1 MKSYL
6 KYPLLLA
13 LTAGTLS
20 CMKQP
25 DLAENDTPA
34 TLEAVQNSLVDAW
47 GTVSPLTMLKG
58 DFVYQET
65 EQTIDTLDPKL
76 VLQEGITVS
85 NITETSTEYDYT
97 FLYQAAV
104 IKGDNASQSTRE
116 DHRSVVKNT
125 TASDPTSALTP
136 NNLSEAALKV
146 AQLNLHK
153 LSSIKTMADDLQ
165 MTLGFERLIMLAQS
179 CKMTDQLQKYCQE
192 NLKVDSCEIKCSNLN
207 ATSETRPAPD
217 LMKAQPNCGG
227 LPNCQ
232 MNVKNVSFDWSIL
245 LKTGNVTEKQKV
257 TYTLSMTQDLPFL
270 SRVLDYCSRGLVQI
284 PNSSTKVLVTVCNKL
299 KNFKRTAN

>member
-1 MKSYL
+1 MRSYL
-6 KYPLLLA
+6 KYLLILA
-13 LTAGTLS
+13 LTAGSLS

-25 DLAENDTPA
+25 ELEENDTPA

-47 GTVSPLTMLKG
+47 GAVSPLTMLKG
-58 DFVYQET
+58 DFLYQET
-65 EQTIDTLDPKL
+65 EQKIDTMDPKM

-97 FLYQAAV
+97 FLYQSAV
-104 IKGDNASQSTRE
+104 ISGDNASQSTRE
-116 DHRSVVKNT
+116 DHRSVMKNT
-125 TASDPTSALTP
+125 ATSDTGSTLAQ
-136 NNLSEAALKV
+136 NDISQAALKV
-146 AQLNLHK
+146 AQLNMRK
-153 LSSIKTMADDLQ
+153 LSSVKTMADDLQ
-165 MTLGFERLIMLAQS
+165 MTLGFERLIMLAHS
-179 CKMTDQLQKYCQE
+179 CKMTDELQKYCKE
-192 NLKVDSCEIKCSNLN
+192 SLKVDSCEIKCSNLS
-207 ATSETRPAPD
+207 ATSEVRPAPD

-232 MNVKNVSFDWSIL
+232 MNVKNVSFDWAIL
-245 LKTGNVTEKQKV
+245 LNTGNVTEKQKV

-299 KNFKRTAN
+299 KNFKRTSN

>member
-1 MKSYL
+1 MRSYL

-25 DLAENDTPA
+25 ELEESDTPA
-34 TLEAVQNSLVDAW
+34 TLESVQSSLVDAW

-58 DFVYQET
+58 DFLYQET
-65 EQTIDTLDPKL
+65 EQKIDTMDAKL
-76 VLQEGITVS
+76 ALQEGITVS
-85 NITETSTEYDYT
+85 NITETSKEYDYT
-97 FLYQAAV
+97 FLYQSAV
-104 IKGDNASQSTRE
+104 ISGDNASQSTRE
-116 DHRSVVKNT
+116 DHRSVVKDTNGNT
-125 TASDPTSALTP
+125 NSTLAQDNVSQ
-136 NNLSEAALKV
+136 AALKV

-153 LSSIKTMADDLQ
+153 LSSVKTMADDLQ
-165 MTLGFERLIMLAQS
+165 MTLGFERLIMLAYS
-179 CKMTDQLQKYCQE
+179 CKMTDDLQKYCKE
-192 NLKVDSCEIKCSNLN
+192 NLKVDSCELKCSNLS
-207 ATSETRPAPD
+207 ATSEVRPAPD

-232 MNVKNVSFDWSIL
+232 MNVKTVSFDWAIL
-245 LKTGNVTEKQKV
+245 LKTGNITEKQKV

-299 KNFKRTAN
+299 KNFKRSSN

>member
-1 MKSYL
+1 MRSYL
-6 KYPLLLA
+6 KYALVLA

-25 DLAENDTPA
+25 ELEENDVPT
-34 TLEAVQNSLVDAW
+34 TLEAVQSSLINAW

-65 EQTIDTLDPKL
+65 DQKIDNMDPKL
-76 VLQEGITVS
+76 ALQEGITIS
-85 NITETSTEYDYT
+85 NITETSKEYDYT
-97 FLYQAAV
+97 FLYQSAV
-104 IKGDNASQSTRE
+104 ITGDNSSQSTRE
-116 DHRSVVKNT
+116 DHRSVLKDTNAGSNSTLVQ
-125 TASDPTSALTP
+125 
-136 NNLSEAALKV
+136 NNVSQAALKV
-146 AQLNLHK
+146 AQLNLRK
-153 LSSIKTMADDLQ
+153 LSSVKAMADDLQ
-165 MTLGFERLIMLAQS
+165 MTLGFERLIMLAYS
-179 CKMTDQLQKYCQE
+179 CRMTDELQKYCKE
-192 NLKVDSCEIKCSNLN
+192 NLKVDSCEIKCSNLS
-207 ATSETRPAPD
+207 ATSEVRPAPD

-227 LPNCQ
+227 LQDCQ
-232 MNVKNVSFDWSIL
+232 MNVKTVSFDWAIL
-245 LKTGNVTEKQKV
+245 LKTGNITEKQKV